1 MKKDKKPKKIVNYK
15 RFAIVTITVVVI
27 AFALIFT
34 GFYLYISSFNNNA
47 TDLSKKDLSS
57 NLTSDEVEEIKKTGE
72 SFNILVMGVDI
83 GTAGSKN
90 ANDPKRTDTL
100 IIAHYNAEDNKISLV
115 SIPRDIL
122 IKINGRNQKINAA
135 HAIGGINY
143 AVDAV
148 EKLLD
153 IEIDYYSKVDYEGF
167 RQVIDA
173 IGGID
178 MDIARNMN
186 YDDPSQDLSIHF
198 KKGTTVH
205 LDGKK
210 AEEFF
215 RWRQNNDGTGLAN
228 GDLGRI
234 QNQQMFIG
242 KVMDKVKNPLILLKI
257 PNILSAIQ
265 KHVEV
270 NMDGNELLKYGY
282 IFASI
287 GRDKLSMD
295 TIKGYDKNIG
305 GVSYLV
311 YDEAQNKETLS
322 KLQDNDVTNIDKA
335 ILRVKVINGTQKA
348 GLASDFK
355 AFLTGKGYSNVITE
369 NGSAT
374 AKTEMLV
381 YSNNKDMEAEL
392 KKDFKI
398 DNIEFSTSTPEN
410 FDIIVILGEDHEY
423 MQWSKEYYFNMINSY
438 EEEKKWKN
446 RL

>member
-1 MKKDKKPKKIVNYK
+1 MKNEKKQKKIVNYK
-15 RFAIVTITVVVI
+15 RFAIVTTTVVVI

-34 GFYLYISSFNNNA
+34 GFYFYLSSFNNNA

-57 NLTSDEVEEIKKTGE
+57 NLSSGEVEEIEESGE

-83 GTAGSKN
+83 GTAGIVS

-100 IIAHYNAEDNKISLV
+100 ILAHYNAEDSNISLV

-122 IKINGRNQKINAA
+122 IKINGKNQKINAA
-135 HAIGGINY
+135 HAIGGVSY

-153 IEIDYYSKVDYEGF
+153 IEIDYYGKVDYEGF
-167 RQVIDA
+167 RQVMDA

-178 MDIARNMN
+178 MDITRNMN

-215 RWRQNNDGTGLAN
+215 RWRQNNDGTGLAD

-242 KVMDKVKNPLILLKI
+242 KVMDKVKSPSILLKI
-257 PNILSAIQ
+257 PSILSAIQ
-265 KHVEV
+265 KNVEV

-282 IFASI
+282 KFASI

-295 TIKGYDKNIG
+295 TIKGDPKYIS

-311 YDEAQNKETLS
+311 YDEEKNKETLA
-322 KLQDNDVTNIDKA
+322 KLQDSNVTTIDKS
-335 ILRVKVINGTQKA
+335 ILRVKVINGTQKS

-355 AFLTGKGYSNVITE
+355 TFLTKKGYSNVVTE
-369 NGSAT
+369 NGTAT
-374 AKTEMLV
+374 TKTHVLV

-398 DNIEFSTSTPEN
+398 DNIEFSTSTPEK
-410 FDIIVILGEDHEY
+410 FDIIVTLGEDHEY
-423 MQWSKEYYFNMINSY
+423 MQ
-438 EEEKKWKN
+438 
-446 RL
+446 

>member
-1 MKKDKKPKKIVNYK
+1 MKNDKKPKKIVNYK
-15 RFAIVTITVVVI
+15 RFAIVTITVVVV

-34 GFYLYISSFNNNA
+34 GFYFYISTFNNNA

-57 NLTSDEVEEIKKTGE
+57 NLSSDEVEEIKKTGE

-83 GTAGSKN
+83 GTAGTTN
-90 ANDPKRTDTL
+90 ANDRKRTDTL
-100 IIAHYNAEDNKISLV
+100 ILAHYNAEDSKISLV

-122 IKINGRNQKINAA
+122 IKINGKNQKINAA
-135 HAIGGINY
+135 HAIGGQNGVRY

-148 EKLLD
+148 EELLD
-153 IEIDYYSKVDYEGF
+153 IEIDYYGKVDYEGF

-173 IGGID
+173 IGGIE
-178 MDIARNMN
+178 MDITRNMN

-242 KVMDKVKNPLILLKI
+242 KVMDKVKNPTILIKI
-257 PNILSAIQ
+257 PSILSAIQ

-287 GRDKLSMD
+287 GRDNLSMD
-295 TIKGYDKNIG
+295 TIKGYDKHIG
-305 GVSYLV
+305 GVAYLV

-322 KLQDNDVTNIDKA
+322 KLQDSNVTNIDKSS
-335 ILRVKVINGTQKA
+335 LRVKVINGTQKS

-355 AFLTGKGYSNVITE
+355 AFLTEKGYSNVVTE
-369 NGSAT
+369 NGTAT
-374 AKTEMLV
+374 TKTEILV
-381 YSNNKDMEAEL
+381 YNNNKDMEAVL

-398 DNIEFSTSTPEN
+398 DNIEFSTSTTEN

-423 MQWSKEYYFNMINSY
+423 MQWSKEY
-438 EEEKKWKN
+438 
-446 RL
+446 